1 MQTRKSIFVYNA
13 VIRYSIKFLYNI
25 NPVVSVS
32 INNML
37 SEKEDA
43 FIQYWEEHRKKKGSV
58 FSQLFPGL
66 PIGLCLG
73 AAIMLAL
80 DLDWYKRA
88 NIEAKMQSSP
98 VVIFIG
104 ITAIVVFTNFFYKR
118 FKWEMNEQAYKE
130 LKMKQKLNTNEQSNT
145 VD

>member
-1 MQTRKSIFVYNA
+1 
-13 VIRYSIKFLYNI
+13 
-25 NPVVSVS
+25 
-32 INNML
+32 ML
-37 SEKEDA
+37 SEKENA
-43 FIQYWEEHRKKKGSV
+43 FIQYWEGNRKKKGSV

-73 AAIMLAL
+73 AAIMLVL

-98 VVIFIG
+98 IVIFIG
-104 ITAIVVFTNFFYKR
+104 ITAIVVFTGFFYKR

-130 LKMKQKLNTNEQSNT
+130 LKQKQELNNNEQSGT
-145 VD
+145 AR